1 MTTAA
6 DYMPGEALW
15 NEYQTFIDKTAT
27 SIGRSFWTIE
37 AEDVKQEIW
46 VWLWQNEAHLTAQQR
61 SASYIRTCIRNVAR
75 NYALRMRDTTLLQ
88 TDKFYYSF
96 DEVRE
101 LLPAF
106 FATYDTWAMVSVPD
120 GYETNTKNDNVEVM
134 CDFSIAYSKLTEA
147 QQDVLQ
153 RRYGDDEELTEQK
166 DRQQASRALK
176 KFVLTLNAET
186 DKRAKAHDGPG
197 SRKAMTNAAAA
208 YGTAVLTND

>member
-1 MTTAA
+1 MSIAA
-6 DYMPGEALW
+6 DYMPGETLW

-46 VWLWQNEAHLTAQQR
+46 VWLWQNEANLVQHSK

-106 FATYDTWAMVSVPD
+106 FATYDTWAMVPVPE
-120 GYETNTKNDNVEVM
+120 GYETNTRNDNVEVM
-134 CDFSIAYSKLTEA
+134 CDFSIAYGKLSEA

-176 KFVLTLNAET
+176 KFVLCLNAET
-186 DKRAKAHDGPG
+186 DKRAKAHNGPG
-197 SRKAMTNAAAA
+197 SRKAITNAAAQVEA
-208 YGTAVLTND
+208 ARLTND

>member
-1 MTTAA
+1 MSALATTQ
-6 DYMPGEALW
+6 GETLW
-15 NEYQTFIDKTAT
+15 NEHSTFIDKTAQ
-27 SIGRSFWTIE
+27 SIARSFAKVE
-37 AEDVKQEIW
+37 EEDVKQEIW
-46 VWLWQNEAHLTAQQR
+46 VFLWQKENDFLEQGS
-61 SASYIRTCIRNVAR
+61 SASYVRVCIRNVAR
-75 NYALRMRDTTLLQ
+75 NYALRIRDMHLLE

-101 LLPAF
+101 LLPVF
-106 FATYDTWAMVSVPD
+106 FLAYDAWAVAPVPD
-120 GYETNTKNDNVEVM
+120 GCATMSKNDNVEIM
-134 CDFSIAYSKLTEA
+134 CDFSLAYRKLSEA

-186 DKRAKAHDGPG
+186 DKRAKAFNGPG
-197 SRKAMTNAAAA
+197 SRKVITNASAA